1 MSEQLEL
8 FIGHP
13 PGDEP
18 GKTKIADA
26 TASSSWNVNFNN
38 GNVNTNTRQNANRV
52 RPLAATGNIIYDILL
67 SSIFEASEDCARQKR
82 TSTDCVEFYNDYQSA
97 LVRLWYSII
106 YGEYVP
112 DFSKVFIRTYP
123 VYREVFAAAFI
134 DRVVHHWIALR
145 IEPILEERFREQGNV
160 SKNCRKGEGCLSAV
174 HYLNNMIVEVS
185 ENYTADAYIFKD
197 DLFSFFM
204 SISKSLVWEMLNIFV
219 RDNYKGDD
227 IECLLYL
234 LAVTIFHCPQNKCIR
249 RSPVSMWDK
258 LPSNKSLFHNDPD
271 RGVAIGNLP
280 SQLIANFLASV
291 YDYFVMEILGFM
303 YYVRFV
309 DDFCI
314 VVKSP
319 EEILSKV
326 HLLDGFL
333 KEQLLLRLHPRK
345 LYLQHYKKG
354 VLFVGAFILP
364 GRIYVSDR
372 VVGNT
377 YNAVR
382 KFNRIAENGFAEAY
396 VEKFVST
403 MNSYYGL
410 MKHFATYNIRRRI
423 AAMLLPEWWEYV
435 YIEGHFEKFVLKNKY
450 NHRKQL
456 IKHIKRHGSKKY
468 LTAWDC

>member
-38 GNVNTNTRQNANRV
+38 GNVNTNNRQNANRV

-82 TSTDCVEFYNDYQSA
+82 TSTDCVEFYNDYQPA

-145 IEPILEERFREQGNV
+145 IEPILESRFQTQGNV
-160 SKNCRKGEGCLSAV
+160 SKNCRKGEGCLSAIS
-174 HYLNNMIVEVS
+174 YLDGMIKEVS
-185 ENYTADAYIFKD
+185 GHYTNDAYVFKD
-197 DLFSFFM
+197 DIQSFFM
-204 SISKSLVWEMLNIFV
+204 SISKSLVWEMINLFV
-219 RDNYKGDD
+219 REKYKGDD
-227 IECLLYL
+227 MECLLYL
-234 LAVTIFHCPQNKCIR
+234 LSITIFHCPQNKCIR
-249 RSPVSMWDK
+249 RSPQSMWDK
-258 LPSNKSLFHNDPD
+258 LPRDKSLFYNDPD
-271 RGVAIGNLP
+271 RGLPIGNLP
-280 SQLIANFLASV
+280 SQLLANFFASV
-291 YDYFVMEILGFM
+291 FDHYMMDVLGLKH
-303 YYVRFV
+303 YVRFV
-309 DDFCI
+309 DDFC
-314 VVKSP
+314 VVVNNP
-319 EEILSKV
+319 EEILGKV
-326 HLLDGFL
+326 DLLDSFL
-333 KEQLLLRLHPRK
+333 KEQLLLRLHPKK
-345 LYLQHYKKG
+345 LYFQHHSKG
-354 VLFVGAFILP
+354 VLFVGAFIKP
-364 GRIYVSDR
+364 GRIYISNR

-377 YNAVR
+377 YNAVH
-382 KFNRIAENGFAEAY
+382 KFNKIAESGFAYAH
-396 VEKFVST
+396 VDKFIST
-403 MNSYYGL
+403 MNSYFGL
-410 MKHFATYNIRRRI
+410 MKHFASYNIRRKI

-435 YIEGHFEKFVLKNKY
+435 YVEGHFEKFVLKNKY
-450 NHRKQL
+450 NTRKQL
-456 IKHIKRHGSKKY
+456 IKDIKKHGSKKY

>member
-1 MSEQLEL
+1 M
-8 FIGHP
+8 
-13 PGDEP
+13 
-18 GKTKIADA
+18 
-26 TASSSWNVNFNN
+26 
-38 GNVNTNTRQNANRV
+38 
-52 RPLAATGNIIYDILL
+52 
-67 SSIFEASEDCARQKR
+67 
-82 TSTDCVEFYNDYQSA
+82 
-97 LVRLWYSII
+97 
-106 YGEYVP
+106 
-112 DFSKVFIRTYP
+112 
-123 VYREVFAAAFI
+123 
-134 DRVVHHWIALR
+134 
-145 IEPILEERFREQGNV
+145 
-160 SKNCRKGEGCLSAV
+160 SAV

-185 ENYTADAYIFKD
+185 EHYTADAYIFKD

-291 YDYFVMEILGFM
+291 YDYFVMEILGFRH
-303 YYVRFV
+303 YVRFV

-364 GRIYVSDR
+364 GRIYVSNR

-410 MKHFATYNIRRRI
+410 MKHFATYNIRRKI

-456 IKHIKRHGSKKY
+456 IKHIKKHGSKKY